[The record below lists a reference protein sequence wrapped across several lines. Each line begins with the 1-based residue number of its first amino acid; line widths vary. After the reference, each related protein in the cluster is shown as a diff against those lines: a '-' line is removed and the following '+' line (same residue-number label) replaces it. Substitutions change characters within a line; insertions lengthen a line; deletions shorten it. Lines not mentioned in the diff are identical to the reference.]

1 MDKSKD
7 VEGDHNDD
15 VGALET
21 QAKGQQRELGWM
33 PSDESSSTLELS
45 HASPKSKDSFEGHSD
60 KIASSPE
67 DVEGDKIDNV
77 GEGPAQTP
85 ALKKKRTSLDGHSDE
100 IASPDK
106 DVEGDDNG
114 DVGASP
120 ALKKIRTLSDMYRDL
135 VGPDLGR
142 KLPVVC
148 ARWSWPSDGSALKL
162 PHPSPDSLDGHGD
175 EIVEGRDADDRV
187 ENEKTDFT
195 TLLGP
200 ALHETKDAC
209 ERNTAAAAKHACTR
223 ELNTDA
229 DAVHDDF
236 GEACKERRGPA
247 QGTATNHSELAVP
260 AAERAL

>member
-1 MDKSKD
+1 MELGHPSPKSVDSLDGHGGEIASPVDD
-7 VEGDHNDD
+7 VMEGDHDDDD
-15 VGALET
+15 VG
-21 QAKGQQRELGWM
+21 GRREERM
-33 PSDESSSTLELS
+33 
-45 HASPKSKDSFEGHSD
+45 
-60 KIASSPE
+60 
-67 DVEGDKIDNV
+67 
-77 GEGPAQTP
+77 QTP
-85 ALKKKRTSLDGHSDE
+85 ASKKKRTSPDRRGDG
-100 IASPDK
+100 
-106 DVEGDDNG
+106 V
-114 DVGASP
+114 ASP

-175 EIVEGRDADDRV
+175 EIVEGRDANDRV

-195 TLLGP
+195 MMLGP